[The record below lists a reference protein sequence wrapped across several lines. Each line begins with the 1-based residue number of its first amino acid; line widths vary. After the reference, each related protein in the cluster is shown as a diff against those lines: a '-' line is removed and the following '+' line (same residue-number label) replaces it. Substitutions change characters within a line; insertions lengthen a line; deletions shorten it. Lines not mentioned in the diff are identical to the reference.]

1 MSDITANVVVS
12 MPSQLFTMA
21 RSFKAVANGKIYI
34 GKIDTDPVNPENQ
47 IQVYVENEDGSHV
60 PVAQPIIINA
70 AGYPVYNGQIAKF
83 VTVQGHSMAVYDAYG
98 AQQFYFPNVLKYD
111 PDQLRSEL
119 EGPGGAGFVGG
130 LAKPVTWSGFAGGAD
145 PTGVVD
151 SDGAF
156 ASAALFS
163 GDVYVPTGT
172 YLLNS
177 IHKGNFIVDNEA
189 KFIGSGC
196 VMLKRRS
203 VWSSPDAPV
212 NPARYPRLFVG
223 DAAYDYSGKR
233 DASGEQNTWLG
244 QKDIMAPN
252 GTMQPNLGW
261 IENNATLISY
271 ASLGTIGIAGA
282 AHNKINQ
289 GGAAIGIVGAALNDL
304 TVSTSNVWSLYLD
317 AKRMSG
323 ANGTTWGA
331 EIAVANHGE
340 YVDVHETINKGK
352 TNGVSIVAGADPT
365 INGLTEDCTQALSI
379 SSNGA
384 KWGAGITFP
393 LSVLRQFSSEEGVE
407 TYMKALLLRNSY
419 RIGWENGQG
428 QTLSYINSKVTDT
441 TQRTGVHL
449 RNRAFDVDG
458 NGFRMLRITYS
469 DGDKGSFR
477 LYTASDSS
485 PVVRIATEGV
495 SNCSVRLE
503 ASGSGTIQV
512 NKNLHPATGNAFSC
526 GISTLPWSGGF
537 TQTAFTVTSDE
548 RAKTAPLEITDTILD
563 AWSEVDFVQFQYL
576 DRTEEKGEDGARWHF
591 GVIAQRAKEAFER
604 HGLDVHR
611 FGFFCFDEWDDQYT
625 KVQTN
630 EGVMVTKTRITT
642 VPVQVTKTRI
652 VSKPV
657 MVTESRQILKDE
669 VLEDGTRIK
678 RVVNEEYQT
687 PKMEMIPVLNEDG
700 SPFAQNPFVSVPVVE
715 DVEEEYI
722 ETEFQEVEEEY
733 EEEADPEYEDI
744 LVTPAGSRYGIRYEE
759 ALVLEAALQ
768 RRNYQKAL
776 SRIEMIE
783 TRENI

>member
-1 MSDITANVVVS
+1 MTDITANVIVS

-34 GKIDTDPVNPENQ
+34 GKIDTDPVNPENR

-60 PVAQPIIINA
+60 PVSQPIIINA

-145 PTGVVD
+145 PTGVLD
-151 SDGAF
+151 STAAFLAANATKSKIYIPAGTYKLTQDVVSDPLTSWEMEMGVSFIGGYWLRQVPWLSGVGNNIFYYLERHCRNTFIAPPDGIGVYGSAHT
-156 ASAALFS
+156 ALGGAGGAALGVAGTAINDDTS
-163 GDVYVPTGT
+163 G
-172 YLLNS
+172 S
-177 IHKGNFIVDNEA
+177 R
-189 KFIGSGC
+189 S
-196 VMLKRRS
+196 S
-203 VWSSPDAPV
+203 VWALYGSAI
-212 NPARYPRLFVG
+212 R
-223 DAAYDYSGKR
+223 
-233 DASGEQNTWLG
+233 
-244 QKDIMAPN
+244 
-252 GTMQPNLGW
+252 
-261 IENNATLISY
+261 NA
-271 ASLGTIGIAGA
+271 GTIGASHGLELDIANRGNEREMYPNSMFPNGQTDALWLGSGGELTQAGEVLNA
-282 AHNKINQ
+282 AS
-289 GGAAIGIVGAALNDL
+289 AAIGIIANDK
-304 TVSTSNVWSLYLD
+304 T
-317 AKRMSG
+317 A
-323 ANGTTWGA
+323 
-331 EIAVANHGE
+331 
-340 YVDVHETINKGK
+340 GK
-352 TNGVSIVAGADPT
+352 TARFLKGIVFGSNSLKGTDGESTGQGVAIAFGNRHSMTWYNNLNQKTSEI
-365 INGLTEDCTQALSI
+365 
-379 SSNGA
+379 
-384 KWGAGITFP
+384 
-393 LSVLRQFSSEEGVE
+393 LSVLEDATRSTRMLFSDNGVVF
-407 TYMKALLLRNSY
+407 TR
-419 RIGWENGQG
+419 
-428 QTLSYINSKVTDT
+428 LSSGLPIFAIESGPTVPANYLSMRSHTESNAPAV
-441 TQRTGVHL
+441 GVAGSDKDIHL
-449 RNRAFDVDG
+449 RLSPKGDG
-458 NGFRMLRITYS
+458 IVIV
-469 DGDKGSFR
+469 
-477 LYTASDSS
+477 DSS
-485 PVVRIATEGV
+485 IAPLSQN
-495 SNCSVRLE
+495 SNSTV
-503 ASGSGTIQV
+503 GTAGRV
-512 NKNLHPATGNAFSC
+512 
-526 GISTLPWSGGF
+526 WSGGF

-657 MVTESRQILKDE
+657 MVTESRQVLKDE

-687 PKMEMIPVLNEDG
+687 PKMEMKPVLNEDG

-768 RRNYQKAL
+768 RRNNNRLVACLKVMDNVT
-776 SRIEMIE
+776 ED
-783 TRENI
+783 

>member
-1 MSDITANVVVS
+1 MTDSINANVVVS

-34 GKIDTDPVNPENQ
+34 GKIDTDPVNPENR

-60 PVAQPIIINA
+60 PVSQPIIINA

-151 SDGAF
+151 STEAF
-156 ASAALFS
+156 LAANATRRKI
-163 GDVYVPTGT
+163 YIPAGT
-172 YLLNS
+172 YLLS
-177 IHKGNFIVDNEA
+177 QDIVSDPLTSWEMEMDVT
-189 KFIGSGC
+189 FIGGYWLRQVPWMAGLGGNIYFYLERHCRNVGIAPPDGIGIFGSAHTGDGEPGNAALAVAGMAYNDDSSG
-196 VMLKRRS
+196 VRS
-203 VWSSPDAPV
+203 SAWALYGSTV
-212 NPARYPRLFVG
+212 R
-223 DAAYDYSGKR
+223 
-233 DASGEQNTWLG
+233 
-244 QKDIMAPN
+244 
-252 GTMQPNLGW
+252 
-261 IENNATLISY
+261 NA
-271 ASLGTIGIAGA
+271 GTIGASHGLELDIANRGNERELYPNSMFPNGQTDALWLGSGGELTQAGEVLNA
-282 AHNKINQ
+282 AS
-289 GGAAIGIVGAALNDL
+289 AAIGIIANDK
-304 TVSTSNVWSLYLD
+304 T
-317 AKRMSG
+317 A
-323 ANGTTWGA
+323 
-331 EIAVANHGE
+331 
-340 YVDVHETINKGK
+340 GK
-352 TNGVSIVAGADPT
+352 TARFLKGIVFGSNSLKGTDGESTGQGVAIAFGNRHSMT
-365 INGLTEDCTQALSI
+365 WYNN
-379 SSNGA
+379 SNQ
-384 KWGAGITFP
+384 KTSEI
-393 LSVLRQFSSEEGVE
+393 LSVLEDATRS
-407 TYMKALLLRNSY
+407 T
-419 RIGWENGQG
+419 
-428 QTLSYINSKVTDT
+428 
-441 TQRTGVHL
+441 
-449 RNRAFDVDG
+449 
-458 NGFRMLRITYS
+458 RMLFS
-469 DGDKGSFR
+469 DNGVVFTR
-477 LYTASDSS
+477 LSSGLPIFSIESGPTVPANYLAMRSQTASNAPAVGVAGSDTDIDLRLSPKGDGVVRVDSS
-485 PVVRIATEGV
+485 ITPYSQN
-495 SNCSVRLE
+495 SNSTV
-503 ASGSGTIQV
+503 GTAGRV
-512 NKNLHPATGNAFSC
+512 
-526 GISTLPWSGGF
+526 WSGGF

-642 VPVQVTKTRI
+642 FPVQVTKTRI

-657 MVTESRQILKDE
+657 MVTESRQVLKDE

-733 EEEADPEYEDI
+733 EEEAEPEYEDI

-768 RRNYQKAL
+768 RRNNEILK
-776 SRIEMIE
+776 RIIE
-783 TRENI
+783 EINSST